1 MLDKSPE
8 DFTKLVIA
16 YSIDDVTIDEL
27 ELIYSPQEIIDNCL
41 AAIEYLVKDWHDAAL
56 MLKEL
61 VVSSKLS
68 EHEIDYQPLIA
79 NSKLLEMSHNWL
91 FMEPSRRKEAIIYV
105 MGKLSDKQYLP
116 LLNKAFEYYKDTDP
130 FIMERLMFELLWL
143 EDQDYDD
150 KFNYLVTHENFVF
163 RLTCIEAV
171 QGGAKQGE
179 QGSIDMLI
187 TLKMIHIPPLLQP
200 PWKITI
206 FSICRA
212 STVSVICT
220 TRTPKTMMHKKV
232 SNRTILQMDNREV
245 RLETFLH
252 IPGTGV

>member
-130 FIMERLMFELLWL
+130 FIMERLMSELLWL

-163 RLTCIEAV
+163 RLTCIKAV

-187 TLKMIHIPPLLQP
+187 TLKNDPHPAVVAAALEDYYFFNLSCVDCKRDLYDQDSEDYDAQE
-200 PWKITI
+200 ITTEQ
-206 FSICRA
+206 FSKWITEKF
-212 STVSVICT
+212 S
-220 TRTPKTMMHKKV
+220 
-232 SNRTILQMDNREV
+232 
-245 RLETFLH
+245 
-252 IPGTGV
+252 